1 MTTTT
6 PAVDTRPS
14 TPGLTSIF
22 GATLRSE
29 WTKFRSVRSTVWTLL
44 SAAVATVG
52 LGAALC
58 AAYVSRYDQLS
69 LAERARFDP
78 LTFNLRGLFLAQLA
92 IGVLGVLVIS
102 SEYTTGMIR
111 TSLAAVPQR
120 RTVIAAKATVFVVVA
135 FVVGTVACFG
145 AFFAGQ
151 SILASKHLNVGL
163 GDAGAVRAIV
173 CGGAYLAII
182 GLLGLA
188 FGTLLRRTAGA
199 IAALFGL
206 VLVIPAL
213 ASALP
218 SPWGTDVPK
227 YLPSDAGLAMFG
239 VHHHS
244 DLLSPGAG
252 FAVLLGYAA
261 AAVALALF
269 AITRRDA

>member
-6 PAVDTRPS
+6 PTVDRPTS
-14 TPGLTSIF
+14 PGLSSVF

-44 SAAVATVG
+44 AAAVATVG

-58 AAYVSRYDQLS
+58 AAYVSRYDQLT
-69 LAERARFDP
+69 LGERARFDP
-78 LTFNLRGLFLAQLA
+78 MSFNLRGLFLAQLA

-111 TSLAAVPQR
+111 TSFAAVPQR
-120 RTVIAAKATVFVVVA
+120 RTVISAKSFVFLVVA
-135 FVVGTVACFG
+135 FVVGVVACFG
-145 AFFAGQ
+145 AFVAGQ

-163 GDAGAVRAIV
+163 SDPGVLRAIA
-173 CGGAYLAII
+173 GGGVYLALI

-206 VLVIPAL
+206 VLVLPPL
-213 ASALP
+213 ASVLP
-218 SPWGTDVPK
+218 SPWGSDIPK
-227 YLPSDAGLAMFG
+227 YLPSDAGQSMLGIHYHA
-239 VHHHS
+239 

-252 FAVLLGYAA
+252 FAVLVGYAVA
-261 AAVALALF
+261 AFGLSLLVVA
-269 AITRRDA
+269 RRDA

>member
-6 PAVDTRPS
+6 PTLDPRPAPALS
-14 TPGLTSIF
+14 SVF

-29 WTKFRSVRSTVWTLL
+29 WTKFRSVRSTIWTLL
-44 SAAVATVG
+44 AAAVATIG
-52 LGAALC
+52 LGALLC
-58 AAYVSRYDQLS
+58 AAYVSRYDSLS
-69 LAERARFDP
+69 LGERARFDP
-78 LTFNLRGLFLAQLA
+78 TSFNLRGLFLAQLA

-111 TSLAAVPQR
+111 TSFAAVPQR
-120 RTVIAAKATVFVVVA
+120 RTVIVAKSVVFLVVA

-151 SILASKHLNVGL
+151 AILASKHLNVGL
-163 GDAGAVRAIV
+163 SDPGVLRAVV
-173 CGGAYLAII
+173 GGGVYLALI
-182 GLLGLA
+182 GLLGLS

-206 VLVIPAL
+206 VLVLPAL

-227 YLPSDAGLAMFG
+227 YLPSEAGQAMLG
-239 VHHHS
+239 IHQHS

-252 FAVLLGYAA
+252 FAVLVAYAA
-261 AAVALALF
+261 AALALALYVV
-269 AITRRDA
+269 ARRDA